1 MKKKVNKD
9 MRNRTKSTDNK
20 SVSVYLKAVRS
31 FMKPITSANKKFIR
45 DLEQDIRDYEY
56 SNPECTLQ
64 NLIDNFGEP
73 ELIAKQ
79 QIELMSEDDL
89 LRISKK
95 RKRYLVAVI
104 ILCIACIVLIG
115 YVRHVLVD
123 MQGTGE
129 LTLEV
134 EDEGYIKENVPEDK

>member
-1 MKKKVNKD
+1 

-20 SVSVYLKAVRS
+20 SVSVYLKAVRT
-31 FMKPITSANKKFIR
+31 FMKTTISANKKFLY
-45 DLEQDIRDYEY
+45 DLEQDIRDYEN

-64 NLIDNFGEP
+64 DLIDNFGEP

-79 QIELMSEDDL
+79 QIELMSEEDL

-95 RKRYLVAVI
+95 RKRYLVVVI
-104 ILCIACIVLIG
+104 TLCIACIALIG

-134 EDEGYIKENVPEDK
+134 EDESYIKENVPEDK

>member
-1 MKKKVNKD
+1 
-9 MRNRTKSTDNK
+9 
-20 SVSVYLKAVRS
+20 
-31 FMKPITSANKKFIR
+31 MKPITSANKKFIR

>member
-1 MKKKVNKD
+1 

-56 SNPECTLQ
+56 SNSECTLQ

-79 QIELMSEDDL
+79 QIELMSEEDL
-89 LRISKK
+89 LKISKK
-95 RKRYLVAVI
+95 
-104 ILCIACIVLIG
+104 
-115 YVRHVLVD
+115 
-123 MQGTGE
+123 T
-129 LTLEV
+129 
-134 EDEGYIKENVPEDK
+134 